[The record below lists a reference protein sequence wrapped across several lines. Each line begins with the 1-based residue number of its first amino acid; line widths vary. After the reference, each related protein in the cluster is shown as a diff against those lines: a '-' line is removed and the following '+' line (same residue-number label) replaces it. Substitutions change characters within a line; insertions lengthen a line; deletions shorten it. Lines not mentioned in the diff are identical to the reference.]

1 MCVFVDAPMEKACQ
15 RTLALLC
22 TMSLRF
28 EYFVTLRVSEDW
40 SMCTKIRISSFLK
53 KIRISSTNVGSS
65 YDVKVNTSP
74 RGKYTSEY

>member
-1 MCVFVDAPMEKACQ
+1 MSADVGA
-15 RTLALLC
+15 ALYNE
-22 TMSLRF
+22 F
-28 EYFVTLRVSEDW
+28 EVEYFVTLHVSEDW